1 MSAGLY
7 LDPLT
12 ASIFTDA
19 VRGLTFS
26 TPIAVAI
33 TLRQSTGAGQTD
45 FATGR
50 VVYPETSTSLSA
62 FRGIV
67 TEKQATER
75 IQAGTTWWA
84 LNPDEVTGA
93 IKVGDRISDSDEVVW
108 FIYEIGDPDPTD
120 SLIRVYTRRSSA
132 NGR

>member
-1 MSAGLY
+1 MSGMLSMGTAGVFQRNIRSLA
-7 LDPLT
+7 L
-12 ASIFTDA
+12 
-19 VRGLTFS
+19 S
-26 TPIAVAI
+26 TPITTSI
-33 TLRQSTGAGQTD
+33 TLRQSTGPIATD
-45 FATGR
+45 FASGQ
-50 VVYPETSTSLSA
+50 VIYPETATPLNA

-84 LNPDEVTGA
+84 INPDEVTGA
-93 IKVGDRISDSDEVVW
+93 IKIGDRISDDAEVVW

-132 NGR
+132 NGN